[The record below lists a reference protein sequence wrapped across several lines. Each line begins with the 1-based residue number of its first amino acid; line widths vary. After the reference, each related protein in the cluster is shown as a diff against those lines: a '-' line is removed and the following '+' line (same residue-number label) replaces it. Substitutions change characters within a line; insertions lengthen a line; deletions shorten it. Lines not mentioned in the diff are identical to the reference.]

1 MKAPTSSDKPRLLPS
16 GWWDGVP
23 EPCRKQ
29 FERKT
34 LREGHCLHLDGYVQ
48 GLVFFRGAYQ
58 ARVVDGENIFFC
70 RYRHAPDGKDPLHGK
85 CECSCDTST
94 VRYRCAHQAALLF
107 HVLSDSEGKAL
118 AGGNPIGEGYPGSL
132 WGYLALCVCRSHAG
146 EALTLSL
153 HPGRAQVVAAAGH
166 SVLEIPRDP
175 ESPGWEAGEYLPEG
189 WEASAQSGGFAVWAR
204 REIRTEDTAVLRAMA
219 HAPAQRAEY
228 GAVGQLARA
237 AFLSNP
243 KPQGCLDWV
252 ETRGLFRI
260 RLHGE
265 GSAFQASA
273 ILNVEQAYSLYR
285 KFPGLALGNGFAET
299 EETASVSATASIA
312 AAWNKGLEIRV
323 AEGSRLRIRAFAQAP
338 KREGHPDMR
347 VFPPDED
354 EGPRFGDMSCLPGL
368 GFRRLQVGPGPL
380 FRRYTG
386 WKTYWVEAAAVPEFL
401 RKHGMELA
409 GAGCDADPLLHNP
422 KAAGIESLGIRVRG
436 RDGNRFRVGMEYRI
450 GDSRLDL
457 AQLQANR
464 KAGLPCLLTSAG
476 WVEFSTPEWAWI
488 GQVKAEDWLS
498 EGEET
503 LVLLDAAL
511 LARLSVLHDPGTIRV
526 EANGESGLDFLPTL
540 TESQGEGAPGVVSD
554 TELPAEGLRA
564 YQVEGLR
571 WLAHIA
577 SLGLSGILADDM
589 GLGKT
594 HQVMAL
600 MAWLHRR
607 SGGKDRVL
615 VVCPT
620 SVLHH
625 WKDRIES
632 FHPELQVGVFH
643 GSARDPD
650 VLDMEICITS
660 YGIVRNDQERF
671 RARQYALLILDEA
684 QYSKNRDSETH
695 QALRGFPARSIIGLT
710 GTPLENNVWE
720 VKNLFDLILPGYF
733 PGEAQFRREIADPL
747 ETAASA
753 VAVASAARTTGA
765 GSSVSARARFL
776 RLLRPF
782 LLRRTKAQVLPDLPA
797 KVEEDFGCEM
807 AADQAELYFACLR
820 QRGGPLL
827 RELAGSG
834 KPSLLHVFQLL
845 NHLKQICN
853 HPMTLAGADTPD
865 REYGSGKW
873 DLFTFLLE
881 KSLVAGRKV
890 VVFSQYLRMLE
901 WIEGHL
907 RKAGVGFATLTGST
921 SDRPAVLK
929 RFAADPECRVFCCS
943 LKAGG
948 VGIDLT
954 AAETVIHYD
963 RWWNAA
969 RENQATDRV
978 HRIGQTKNVQVFKL
992 ITRGTIE
999 ERIDAIIRRKAAWMD
1014 SLVPDDPEGG
1024 LKLFTKEELIEVLR
1038 GAED

>member
-1 MKAPTSSDKPRLLPS
+1 MKAPSSSEKPRLLPS

-23 EPCRKQ
+23 EHCRKQ

-34 LREGHCLHLDGYVQ
+34 LREGHCLHLDGCVQ

-58 ARVVDGENIFFC
+58 ARVVDGENIFLC
-70 RYRHAPDGKDPLHGK
+70 RYRHAPEDRDPLHGK

-94 VRYRCAHQAALLF
+94 VRYRCAHQAAMLF
-107 HVLSDSEGKAL
+107 HVLSDSRGRPL
-118 AGGNPIGEGYPGSL
+118 PGGGSVGDGFAGSL
-132 WGYLALCVCRSHAG
+132 WAYLALCVCRSHAG

-153 HPGRAQVVAAAGH
+153 HPGRAQVVSAAGLP
-166 SVLEIPRDP
+166 VLEIPRDP
-175 ESPGWEAGEYLPEG
+175 ESPGWEAEEYLPEG
-189 WEASAQSGGFAVWAR
+189 WEASAQSRGFAAWAR
-204 REIRTEDTAVLRAMA
+204 REIRAEDMAVLKVLS

-228 GAVGQLARA
+228 GAAGQLARA
-237 AFLSNP
+237 AFLSVP
-243 KPQGCLDWV
+243 KPQGRLDWD
-252 ETRGLFRI
+252 EAGGHFRI
-260 RLHGE
+260 HLQGD
-265 GSAFQASA
+265 GSAFQVSA

-285 KFPGLALGNGFAET
+285 KFPGLALGNGFADT
-299 EETASVSATASIA
+299 EATASA
-312 AAWNKGLEIRV
+312 AEAWCKGLEIRV
-323 AEGSRLRIRAFAQAP
+323 HEGCRLRIRVFAQAP
-338 KREGHPDMR
+338 LSQGDPVTR
-347 VFPPDED
+347 VFPPAGG

-368 GFRRLQVGPGPL
+368 GFRRLQAGPGPL

-409 GAGCDADPLLHNP
+409 GPGCDADPLLHNP
-422 KAAGIESLGIRVRG
+422 KAAEIECLLVRVRG

-457 AQLQANR
+457 AELQAHR

-476 WVEFSTPEWAWI
+476 WVEFSTPEWAWM
-488 GQVKAEDWLS
+488 GQVKAEDWIP
-498 EGEET
+498 EGGESR
-503 LVLLDAAL
+503 VLLDAAL
-511 LARLSVLHDPGTIRV
+511 LARLCVQHAPGSIQV
-526 EANGESGLDFLPTL
+526 EANGEPGLDFLPTL
-540 TESQGEGAPGVVSD
+540 AEGIGGSVPGIVAATD
-554 TELPAEGLRA
+554 LPTEGLRA

-571 WLAHIA
+571 WLAHLA

-607 SGGKDRVL
+607 SGGLDRIL

-625 WKDRIES
+625 WKERIES
-632 FHPELQVGVFH
+632 FHPELKVGVFH
-643 GSARDPD
+643 GSARDPE
-650 VLDMEICITS
+650 VLDREICITS
-660 YGIVRNDQERF
+660 YGIVRNDQERL
-671 RARQYALLILDEA
+671 RARQYALLVLDEA

-747 ETAASA
+747 ETA
-753 VAVASAARTTGA
+753 VSAAGTAGA
-765 GSSVSARARFL
+765 GSSVPARARFL

-782 LLRRTKAQVLPDLPA
+782 LLRRTKAQVLPDLPE

-807 AADQAELYFACLR
+807 ASDQAELYHACLR

-873 DLFTFLLE
+873 ELFTFLLE
-881 KSLVAGRKV
+881 KSLAAGRKV

-929 RFAADPECRVFCCS
+929 RFAADPHCRVFCCS

-978 HRIGQTKNVQVFKL
+978 HRIGQAKNVQVFKL

-1038 GAED
+1038 GAGD

>member
-1 MKAPTSSDKPRLLPS
+1 MAPTPSARPRLLPT

-23 EPCRKQ
+23 EPYRKQ

-34 LREGHCLHLDGYVQ
+34 LRDGHLLHLDGRVQ

-58 ARVVDGENIFFC
+58 ARVVDGENVFLC
-70 RYRHAPDGKDPLHGK
+70 RYRHAPDDKDPLHGK
-85 CECSCDTST
+85 CECTCGTST
-94 VRYRCAHQAALLF
+94 VRFRCAHQAALLF
-107 HVLSDSEGKAL
+107 RALSDSQGKPL
-118 AGGNPIGEGYPGSL
+118 AGGDPIGEGYHGSL
-132 WGYLALCVCRSHAG
+132 WACLALCVCRSHSGA
-146 EALTLSL
+146 ALTLSL
-153 HPGRAQVVAAAGH
+153 RPDCAQVRDAEGH
-166 SVLEIPRDP
+166 PVLEIPRDP
-175 ESPGWEAGEYLPEG
+175 DSPGWEAEEYLPEG
-189 WEASAQSGGFAVWAR
+189 WETSVPSGGFAGWAR
-204 REIRTEDTAVLRAMA
+204 REIRAEDMAVLKALA
-219 HAPAQRAEY
+219 HAPTQRAEY
-228 GAVGQLARA
+228 GAAGQLARA
-237 AFLSNP
+237 AYLSCP
-243 KPQGCLDWV
+243 KPQGRLDWDDS
-252 ETRGLFRI
+252 TGQFRV
-260 RLHGE
+260 RLHGH
-265 GSAFQASA
+265 GTPFQASA
-273 ILNVEQAYSLYR
+273 ILDGEQAYSLYR
-285 KFPGLALGNGFAET
+285 KFPGLDLGNGFEET
-299 EETASVSATASIA
+299 EATGSAAATASDA
-312 AAWNKGLEIRV
+312 GAWSKGLEVRV
-323 AEGSRLRIRAFAQAP
+323 AEGSRLRIRPFAQAS
-338 KREGHPDMR
+338 RHEGHPVTR
-347 VFPPDED
+347 AFPPDEG
-354 EGPRFGDMSCLPGL
+354 EAPRFGDMTYLPGM
-368 GFRRLQVGPGPL
+368 GFRRLQTVPGPL

-386 WKTYWVEAAAVPEFL
+386 WKTYWVEAASVPGFL

-409 GAGCDADPLLHNP
+409 DAGCDADPLLHNS
-422 KAAGIESLGIRVRG
+422 KAADIESFHVRVRG
-436 RDGNRFRVGMEYRI
+436 RDGDRFRVGIEYRI

-457 AQLQANR
+457 AQLQAHR

-476 WVEFSTPEWAWI
+476 WIEFSTPEWAWM
-488 GQVKAEDWLS
+488 GQVKAEDWLL

-511 LARLSVLHDPGTIRV
+511 LARLCVLHAPGSIQV
-526 EANGESGLDFLPTL
+526 ESNGEPGLDFLPSL
-540 TESQGEGAPGVVSD
+540 AEENGGSAPGMVPQTD
-554 TELPAEGLRA
+554 LPTEGLRA
-564 YQVEGLR
+564 YQVEGVR
-571 WLAHIA
+571 WLAHLA

-607 SGGKDRVL
+607 SGAQDRVL

-625 WKDRIES
+625 WKERIES
-632 FHPELQVGVFH
+632 FHPELDVGVFH
-643 GSARDPD
+643 GSARDPE
-650 VLDMEICITS
+650 VLEKEICITS
-660 YGIVRNDQERF
+660 YGIVRNDQERL
-671 RARQYALLILDEA
+671 RARKYALLVLDEA

-747 ETAASA
+747 ATAASA
-753 VAVASAARTTGA
+753 VPAAAETSLPGA
-765 GSSVSARARFL
+765 ARARFL

-782 LLRRTKAQVLPDLPA
+782 LLRRTKAQVLPDLPE
-797 KVEEDFGCEM
+797 KVEEDFGCDM
-807 AADQAELYFACLR
+807 APDQAELYHACLR

-853 HPMTLAGADTPD
+853 HPMTLAGADMPD

-873 DLFTFLLE
+873 ELFTFLLE
-881 KSLVAGRKV
+881 KSLAAGRKV

-901 WIEGHL
+901 RIEGHL
-907 RKAGVGFATLTGST
+907 RKAGVGFAALTGST

-978 HRIGQTKNVQVFKL
+978 HRIGQAKNVQVFKL

-1024 LKLFTKEELIEVLR
+1024 LKLFTREELIEVLR
-1038 GAED
+1038 GAGD